1 MAWYLYMLRC
11 GDGSLYTGITDDV
24 QKRLAV
30 HRAGKGAK
38 YTRGRG
44 PLELIYAEEQADKA
58 AALRREIAIKQMTRQ
73 QKLELIRQAANR
85 HRKGE
90 ENMKVS
96 QIETPALIVERS
108 AFESNMAAMSRL
120 LEQTAMAFRPHYKS
134 HKSID
139 VVRRQLAA
147 GAKGITCAKLS
158 EAEDLAQAGVG
169 DILIAN
175 QVVQQ
180 EKLGR
185 VAVLANKTRLT
196 ICVDHEQQVKALER
210 AMAARGGILYVLVE
224 YEIGMGRCGVETHG
238 EVIRLAKL
246 ISEQPHL
253 SFEGV
258 QAYAGQLSHEVD
270 LEVRR
275 SASAAIEADLTQLKK
290 ELEAAGLP
298 PKEISGGSTGTVEL
312 KPRDSV
318 YTEMQCG
325 SYLFMDRAY
334 GLLDLRFEN
343 SLFLL
348 TTVIS
353 TKPDRI
359 VTDGGMKSLGMDQGA
374 PIFVGYEELPVS
386 MSEEHGTVEA
396 PGHKAKM
403 GDKLRYIPG
412 HCCTTINMHDKLY
425 LVDGEEVVDIWTV
438 TSRGKSV

>member
-1 MAWYLYMLRC
+1 
-11 GDGSLYTGITDDV
+11 
-24 QKRLAV
+24 
-30 HRAGKGAK
+30 
-38 YTRGRG
+38 
-44 PLELIYAEEQADKA
+44 
-58 AALRREIAIKQMTRQ
+58 
-73 QKLELIRQAANR
+73 
-85 HRKGE
+85 
-90 ENMKVS
+90 MKVS

-108 AFESNMAAMSRL
+108 AFENNMAAMNRL
-120 LEQTAMAFRPHYKS
+120 LEQTTMAFRPHYKS

-139 VVRRQLAA
+139 VVKRQLAA

-196 ICVDHEQQVKALER
+196 ICVDDARQVAALER
-210 AMAARGGILYVLVE
+210 AVAAQGGTLYVLVE
-224 YEIGMGRCGVETHG
+224 YEIGMARCGVETHE
-238 EVIRLAKL
+238 EVIHLAKL
-246 ISEQPHL
+246 IREQPHL
-253 SFEGV
+253 SFEGI
-258 QAYAGQLSHEVD
+258 QAYAGHLSHEVD
-270 LEVRR
+270 LEVRK
-275 SASAAIEADLTQLKK
+275 SASAAIEADLTRLKK
-290 ELEAAGLP
+290 KLEEAGLP
-298 PKEISGGSTGTVEL
+298 PKEISGGSTGSVEL

-325 SYLFMDRAY
+325 SYLFMDGSYAQ
-334 GLLDLRFEN
+334 LDLRFEN

-353 TKPDRI
+353 TKPDRV

-374 PIFVGYEELPVS
+374 PIFVGYEGLPVK
-386 MSEEHGTVEA
+386 MSEEHGQVTA
-396 PGHKAKM
+396 PGHKAEM

-425 LVDGEEVVDIWTV
+425 LVDGEEVVDIWPV
-438 TSRGKSV
+438 TSRGKSQ

>member
-1 MAWYLYMLRC
+1 MAWYLYILQC

-24 QKRLAV
+24 QRRLAA

-44 PLELIYAEEQADKA
+44 PLELIYVEEQADKP
-58 AALRREIAIKQMTRQ
+58 AALRREIAIKQMPRQ
-73 QKLELIRQAANR
+73 KKLELVKQGVNY
-85 HRKGE
+85 HKKGE

-108 AFESNMAAMSRL
+108 VFENNMAVMSRL
-120 LEQTAMAFRPHYKS
+120 LEQTTMAFRPHYKS
-134 HKSID
+134 HKSFD
-139 VVRRQLAA
+139 VVKRQLAA

-158 EAEDLAQAGVG
+158 EAEDLAQAGVS

-175 QVVQQ
+175 QVVQP

-196 ICVDHEQQVKALER
+196 ICVDHDQQVEALER
-210 AMAARGGILYVLVE
+210 AMAVQGGTLYVLVE
-224 YEIGMGRCGVETHG
+224 YEIGMNRCGVETHE
-238 EVIRLAKL
+238 EVIHLARL

-253 SFEGV
+253 CFEGI

-270 LEVRR
+270 FEVRS
-275 SASAAIEADLTQLKK
+275 SASAAIEADLTQLKNK
-290 ELEAAGLP
+290 LEEAGLA

-312 KPRDSV
+312 KPGDSV

-325 SYLFMDRAY
+325 SYLFMDGAY
-334 GLLDLRFEN
+334 AQLDLRFEN

-359 VTDGGMKSLGMDQGA
+359 VTDGGMKSLGMDQGN
-374 PIFVGYEELPVS
+374 PIFVGYEGLPVS
-386 MSEEHGTVEA
+386 MSEEHGQVAA
-396 PGHKAKM
+396 PGHSARM

-425 LVDGEEVVDIWTV
+425 LVDGEDVVDIWTV